1 MGVGGCE
8 GRMVVQRKTVISLVE
23 VIVVIVCLAAIVQFF
38 LAVTS
43 SGVPNTIRYRVMC
56 GTNLKYLG
64 AAMCAYANDYKDQ
77 FPQLPGTGPWSKK
90 LGFEFDLAKPDFS
103 KGGLHSAADRT
114 ITASLYLL
122 VKYADVLPKDFKCPA
137 DNNVTQFDGRNLK
150 QLDSVELWDFG
161 AEPYKHVSYAMHNPY
176 GAYPATAKLSAIFAI
191 AGDMSPWFR
200 QGDFVKPDSSFT
212 DWGKNTALM
221 SPYFSVPSTE
231 RWQIQQANAFSHNRE
246 GQNVAFAD
254 GHLEYVKTSD
264 VGVKHDNIYTYWSA
278 PENPTDADRR
288 IGTNPTTRD
297 KDNDAKS
304 ADDSFLAI

>member
-1 MGVGGCE
+1 MG
-8 GRMVVQRKTVISLVE
+8 MQRKTVIRLVE
-23 VIVVIVCLAAIVQFF
+23 VIVVIGVLYF
-38 LAVTS
+38 LFLLFLITQ
-43 SGVPNTIRYRVMC
+43 GRIRPELKQRVVC
-56 GTNLKYLG
+56 GTNLMNIG
-64 AAMCAYANDYKDQ
+64 TAMSVYANDSEDK
-77 FPQLPGTGPWSKK
+77 FPQLPGSGPWSKN
-90 LGFEFDLAKPDFS
+90 LGFAFDLAKPDFS
-103 KGGLHSAADRT
+103 KGGLHSAAERT

-122 VKYADVLPKDFKCPA
+122 VRECDMSPKSFVCGGDKEIVA
-137 DNNVTQFDGRNLK
+137 FDGSNPAQR
-150 QLDSVELWDFG
+150 DIVDLWDFG
-161 AEPYKHVSYAMHNPY
+161 SEPHKHVSYAMHNPY
-176 GAYPATAKLSAIFAI
+176 GAYPATAKRSASFAV

-212 DWGKNTALM
+212 DWEKNTALM

-254 GHLEYVKTSD
+254 GHSEYVKTSD
-264 VGVKHDNIYTYWSA
+264 VGVKHDNIYTFWSA

-288 IGTNPTTRD
+288 IGANPTARD